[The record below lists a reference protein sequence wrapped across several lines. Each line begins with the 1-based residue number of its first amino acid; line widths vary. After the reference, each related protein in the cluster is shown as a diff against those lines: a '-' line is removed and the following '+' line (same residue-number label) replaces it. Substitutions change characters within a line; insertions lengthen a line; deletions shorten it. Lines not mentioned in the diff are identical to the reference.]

1 MKKLILA
8 VYFQVGV
15 NVIGL
20 PEIVKHDLTKTLISK
35 SKFIHNDKFNF
46 KRQ

>member
-8 VYFQVGV
+8 VYFQCGV

-20 PEIVKHDLTKTLISK
+20 PEIVKHDLSSTVVNTIK
-35 SKFIHNDKFNF
+35 SKFHK
-46 KRQ
+46 